1 MSEPASRLEIV
12 DYGPETATFQR
23 DVVEGLRGTPPSIPS
38 KYFYD
43 ERGAELFEQICELP
57 EYYPTRTELGI
68 TRRYAAEMAD
78 ALGSRCVLVEYGS
91 GASLKTRILLDH
103 LDEPA
108 AYVPI
113 DISRE
118 QLERTAAALN
128 RDYPALEVLP
138 VCADYTGDY
147 EIPEPSGGYRRDAV
161 YFPGST
167 IGNFTPERACVFLS
181 HARELLGKDAG
192 MLVGVDLKKDVRVLE
207 AAYNDAAGVT
217 AAFNKNLLRRANRE
231 LGADFADDGFRHVAL
246 YAEEEGRIEMHLESR
261 RDQRVTVA
269 GDTFPLPKGTRIH
282 TENSYKYALDEF
294 AELAAA
300 AGWRP
305 EHAWCDPEQLFSV
318 HYLAG

>member
-1 MSEPASRLEIV
+1 MSEPASVLEIA
-12 DYGPETATFQR
+12 DYGPEPATFQR
-23 DVVEGLRGTPPSIPS
+23 DVVEGLRQTPPSIPS

-43 ERGAELFEQICELP
+43 ERGAELFERICELP

-68 TRRYAAEMAD
+68 TRRYAGEMAD
-78 ALGSRCVLVEYGS
+78 ALGPRCVLVEYGS

-103 LDEPA
+103 LAQPA

-118 QLERTAAALN
+118 QLERSATALN

-147 EIPEPSGGYRRDAV
+147 ELPEPSGGYRRDAV

-167 IGNFTPERACVFLS
+167 IGNFTPDRACAFLA
-181 HARELLGKDAG
+181 HARELLGHDAG
-192 MLVGVDLKKDVRVLE
+192 MLIGVDLKKDVRVLE
-207 AAYNDAAGVT
+207 QAYDDADGVT
-217 AAFNKNLLRRANRE
+217 AAFNKNLLVRANRE
-231 LGADFADDGFRHVAL
+231 LGADFDADGFRHVAL
-246 YAEEEGRIEMHLESR
+246 YAEDEGRIEMHLESLH
-261 RDQRVTVA
+261 DQVVRIA
-269 GDTFPLPKGTRIH
+269 GDVFSLAKGTRIH

-294 AELAAA
+294 AELAAR

-305 EHAWCDPEQLFSV
+305 EHAWCDADQLFSV

>member
-1 MSEPASRLEIV
+1 MSDPATSLEIA

-23 DVVEGLRGTPPSIPS
+23 DVVEGLRRTPPSIPS

-43 ERGAELFEQICELP
+43 ERGAELFERICELS

-68 TRRYAAEMAD
+68 TRRYAGEMAD
-78 ALGSRCVLVEYGS
+78 ALGPRCVLVEYGS

-103 LDEPA
+103 LTEPA

-118 QLERTAAALN
+118 QLERTATALN
-128 RDYPALEVLP
+128 HDYPSLEVLP

-147 EIPEPSGGYRRDAV
+147 QIPEPSGGYRRDAV

-167 IGNFTPERACVFLS
+167 IGNFTPEQACAFLG
-181 HARELLGKDAG
+181 HARELLGENAG
-192 MLVGVDLKKDVRVLE
+192 MLIGVDLKKDVRVLE
-207 AAYNDAAGVT
+207 GAYNDAAGVT
-217 AAFNKNLLRRANRE
+217 AAFNKNLLERANRE
-231 LGADFADDGFRHVAL
+231 LGADFETDAFRHVAL
-246 YAEEEGRIEMHLESR
+246 YAQGEGRIEMHLESR
-261 RDQRVTVA
+261 RDQAVTV
-269 GDTFPLPKGTRIH
+269 GGETFHLPEGTRIH

-294 AELAAA
+294 AELAAQ
-300 AGWRP
+300 AGWRA
-305 EHAWCDPEQLFSV
+305 EHAWCDAERLFSV